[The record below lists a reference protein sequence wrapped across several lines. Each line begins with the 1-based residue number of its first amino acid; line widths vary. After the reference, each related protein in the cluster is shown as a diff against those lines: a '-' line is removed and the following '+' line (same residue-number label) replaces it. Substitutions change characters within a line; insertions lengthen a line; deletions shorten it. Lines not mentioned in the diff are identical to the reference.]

1 MSSNFDD
8 ALIYS
13 QMFQKLND
21 DTPKQKRQTK
31 AGRNG
36 KKETD
41 GEHDRGPRERR
52 QRQEVVHN
60 GYSED

>member
-36 KKETD
+36 KKRQMENTT
-41 GEHDRGPRERR
+41 ERSKRED
-52 QRQEVVHN
+52 N